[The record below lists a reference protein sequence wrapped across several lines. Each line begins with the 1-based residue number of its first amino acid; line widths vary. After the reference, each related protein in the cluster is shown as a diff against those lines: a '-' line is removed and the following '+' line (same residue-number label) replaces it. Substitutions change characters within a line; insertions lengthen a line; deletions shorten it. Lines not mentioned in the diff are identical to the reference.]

1 MRNDFLNYSKP
12 NFYYFKF
19 LIAYNWS
26 NISSINVS
34 KFESVATK
42 ELNWRGMVIFL
53 SETIESSVQLPFLN
67 SERIHNWNASPSTSP
82 PPLPPPLSRFR
93 GSFCLSLQQPAILH
107 HIFHELVTRPD
118 LRRAVSARFPC
129 KRIWRAVARAFPMR
143 SAHKDNKHVGAPCLL
158 FLKSS
163 KRKS

>member
-82 PPLPPPLSRFR
+82 PPSPPAFQVPWFLLFVFTATSNSASYLPRACNSSRFT
-93 GSFCLSLQQPAILH
+93 P
-107 HIFHELVTRPD
+107 
-118 LRRAVSARFPC
+118 RRF
-129 KRIWRAVARAFPMR
+129 RAFSMQENMTR
-143 SAHKDNKHVGAPCLL
+143 RGARV
-158 FLKSS
+158 SDAI
-163 KRKS
+163 RA

>member
-1 MRNDFLNYSKP
+1 M
-12 NFYYFKF
+12 
-19 LIAYNWS
+19 
-26 NISSINVS
+26 ISSDIDVS

-53 SETIESSVQLPFLN
+53 SETIESRHRASNFLFLTRNEYIIGTLP
-67 SERIHNWNASPSTSP
+67 RPHTHT
-82 PPLPPPLSRFR
+82 PPLGFQVPRCRFLLFVFTATSNSASYLPRACNSSRFT
-93 GSFCLSLQQPAILH
+93 P
-107 HIFHELVTRPD
+107 
-118 LRRAVSARFPC
+118 RRF
-129 KRIWRAVARAFPMR
+129 RAFSMRENMTRAFPMR